1 MNPKLQYHPKTV
13 DRRSDVD
20 RELIWDVKQILICF
34 ADFDTYLKIMS
45 TINHWIYVSHH
56 YIKKQY
62 NYIHAEKILCT
73 PNENKRGVPER

>member
-1 MNPKLQYHPKTV
+1 MNPKFQYHPKTV

-45 TINHWIYVSHH
+45 TINH
-56 YIKKQY
+56 
-62 NYIHAEKILCT
+62 
-73 PNENKRGVPER
+73 